1 MTSNIDIDE
10 KQVETLES
18 VPINFLLQTMCLS
31 TYLFLNPLKV
41 VCLLC
46 HNVLNFFLSVFALC
60 VHLLVHFVQ
69 QFFDFNLLHILFTC
83 SRIFSPLSQAT
94 SSTSHG
100 ILPALLRVRLPEGK
114 FPGICPRRLRSHLA
128 PGVWTR
134 GGRSHSCTFKWYI
147 KSDEFGV
154 AAHSWTM
161 RHGWRNGL
169 SNLVFGLWLITRPWL
184 GARFGRF
191 AYGTILSMKWSLWT
205 TLELGASLFLIAT
218 KIFWSKGKTCKK
230 VYKIIWSFV
239 EWTTVEWRA
248 VEVEWSEVEWS
259 EVEWSRVE

>member
-69 QFFDFNLLHILFTC
+69 QFFDFNLLQILFTC

-100 ILPALLRVRLPEGK
+100 ILPALLRVRLASALGV
-114 FPGICPRRLRSHLA
+114 FGRIWRRVFGREA
-128 PGVWTR
+128 
-134 GGRSHSCTFKWYI
+134 GGRTVVPSSGILKVTNLESLRILELWGTGEGMGLATW
-147 KSDEFGV
+147 SSGFGSSPGLGSARGLDV
-154 AAHSWTM
+154 LLTVRFLAW
-161 RHGWRNGL
+161 NG
-169 SNLVFGLWLITRPWL
+169 VFGR
-184 GARFGRF
+184 R
-191 AYGTILSMKWSLWT
+191 WSL
-205 TLELGASLFLIAT
+205 ARLF
-218 KIFWSKGKTCKK
+218 FS
-230 VYKIIWSFV
+230 
-239 EWTTVEWRA
+239 
-248 VEVEWSEVEWS
+248 
-259 EVEWSRVE
+259 